1 MHGETIQSSVT
12 LWGRRLTFNLVI
24 MNGQTLKKTRN
35 ASFCKTMDI
44 LSSMTPASMGSLMM
58 ELEYRNILRSHPNMK
73 EGGWHLEIIIEKV
86 GNLNITQDDALA
98 LDQKNGHLIF
108 NRFEAER
115 GQDG

>member
-1 MHGETIQSSVT
+1 
-12 LWGRRLTFNLVI
+12 
-24 MNGQTLKKTRN
+24 
-35 ASFCKTMDI
+35 
-44 LSSMTPASMGSLMM
+44 
-58 ELEYRNILRSHPNMK
+58 MK